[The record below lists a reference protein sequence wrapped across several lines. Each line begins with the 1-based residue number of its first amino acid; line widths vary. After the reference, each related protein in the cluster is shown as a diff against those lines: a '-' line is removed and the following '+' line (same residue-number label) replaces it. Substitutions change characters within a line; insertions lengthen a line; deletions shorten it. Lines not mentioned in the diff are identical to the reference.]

1 MNTEDM
7 LTLPSGQDI
16 NKARYKQST
25 FKDLQDDDH
34 LNENHFHDH
43 FHDHF
48 YDNFH
53 EI

>member
-1 MNTEDM
+1 M
-7 LTLPSGQDI
+7 LTWWE
-16 NKARYKQST
+16 ARCNCFIAGGCHPRKST

>member
-1 MNTEDM
+1 M
-7 LTLPSGQDI
+7 
-16 NKARYKQST
+16 RYKQST